1 MSNPF
6 FFNSHK
12 KACNMSEN
20 KENLLL
26 DKKIIG
32 IVDDEPDILDLVS
45 INLQKTGYDVKKY
58 DTADKFIQDL
68 PKVKYDLL
76 ILDIML
82 PDYDGFELCK
92 LVKENPKYSDI
103 PVIMLS
109 AKSTEM
115 EKVFGLEIGA
125 DDYVTK
131 PFSPRELTAR
141 VKAIIRREKKGQKSN
156 IIEIGGILK
165 INTQKYEI
173 TVDDK
178 KVELTSSEFKILKL
192 LSEKP
197 GWVYDR
203 EQILNFLG
211 GSERGVLDRTVDV
224 HIRNLRDK
232 LGDAGKF
239 IKNIRGV
246 GYKLEA

>member
-1 MSNPF
+1 VEQPNATESILAN
-6 FFNSHK
+6 K
-12 KACNMSEN
+12 K
-20 KENLLL
+20 L
-26 DKKIIG
+26 IG
-32 IVDDEPDILDLVS
+32 LVDDEPDILELVS
-45 INLQKTGYDVKKY
+45 INLRKAGY
-58 DTADKFIQDL
+58 
-68 PKVKYDLL
+68 KVKAYENAEAFLAELPNTEFDLL
-76 ILDIML
+76 VLDIML

-92 LVKENPKYSDI
+92 LVKNNPKYHNI
-103 PVIMLS
+103 PIIMLS

-131 PFSPRELTAR
+131 PFSPRELVAR
-141 VKAIIRREKKGQKSN
+141 VKVIMRREEKKSTGD
-156 IIEIGGILK
+156 IIKIGEILEID
-165 INTQKYEI
+165 NQKYEI
-173 TVDDK
+173 KVEGK
-178 KVELTSSEFKILKL
+178 KIELTSSEFKILKL
-192 LSEKP
+192 LTEKR

-224 HIRNLRDK
+224 HIKNLREK
-232 LGDAGKF
+232 LGKAGKF

>member
-1 MSNPF
+1 ME
-6 FFNSHK
+6 K
-12 KACNMSEN
+12 KQLKDRM
-20 KENLLL
+20 LP
-26 DKKIIG
+26 DKKLIG
-32 IVDDEPDILDLVS
+32 IVDDEPDILELVS
-45 INLQKTGYDVKKY
+45 ISLNKAGYQVKSY
-58 DTADKFIQDL
+58 ENAEDFLDEL
-68 PKVKYDLL
+68 PKNKFDLL

-92 LVKENPKYSDI
+92 LVKNNKDYQDI
-103 PVIMLS
+103 PIIMLS

-131 PFSPRELTAR
+131 PFSPRELVAR
-141 VKAIIRREKKGQKSN
+141 VKVIMRREDKSSKSD
-156 IIEIGGILK
+156 IIKVGEILEID
-165 INTQKYEI
+165 TQKYEI
-173 TVDDK
+173 
-178 KVELTSSEFKILKL
+178 KVSGSKIDLTSSEFKILKL
-192 LSEKP
+192 LSEKK

-203 EQILNFLG
+203 EQILGFLG

-224 HIRNLRDK
+224 HIRNLREK
-232 LGDAGKF
+232 LGPAGKI

>member
-1 MSNPF
+1 ME
-6 FFNSHK
+6 K
-12 KACNMSEN
+12 KQLKDRMLS
-20 KENLLL
+20 
-26 DKKIIG
+26 DKKLIG
-32 IVDDEPDILDLVS
+32 IVDDEPDILELVS
-45 INLQKTGYDVKKY
+45 ISLHKAGYQVKSY
-58 DTADKFIQDL
+58 ENAEDFLDEL
-68 PKVKYDLL
+68 PKNKFDLL

-92 LVKENPKYSDI
+92 LVKNNKDYQDI
-103 PVIMLS
+103 PIIMLS

-131 PFSPRELTAR
+131 PFSPRELVAR
-141 VKAIIRREKKGQKSN
+141 VKVIMRREDKSSKSDV
-156 IIEIGGILK
+156 IKVGEILEID
-165 INTQKYEI
+165 TQKYEI
-173 TVDDK
+173 
-178 KVELTSSEFKILKL
+178 KVSGAKIDLTSSEFKILKL
-192 LSEKP
+192 LSEKK

-203 EQILNFLG
+203 EQILGFLG

-224 HIRNLRDK
+224 HIRNLREK
-232 LGDAGKF
+232 LGDAGRF

>member
-1 MSNPF
+1 ME
-6 FFNSHK
+6 K
-12 KACNMSEN
+12 KQLKDRM
-20 KENLLL
+20 LP
-26 DKKIIG
+26 DKKLIG
-32 IVDDEPDILDLVS
+32 IVDDEPDILELVS
-45 INLQKTGYDVKKY
+45 ISLNKAGYQVKSY
-58 DTADKFIQDL
+58 ENAEDFLDEL
-68 PKVKYDLL
+68 PKNKFDLL

-92 LVKENPKYSDI
+92 LVKNNKDYQDI
-103 PVIMLS
+103 PIIMLS

-131 PFSPRELTAR
+131 PFSPRELVAR
-141 VKAIIRREKKGQKSN
+141 VKVIMRREDKSSKSD
-156 IIEIGGILK
+156 IIKVGEILEID
-165 INTQKYEI
+165 TQKYEI
-173 TVDDK
+173 
-178 KVELTSSEFKILKL
+178 KVSGSKIDLTSSEFKILKL
-192 LSEKP
+192 LSEKK

-203 EQILNFLG
+203 EQILGFLG

-224 HIRNLRDK
+224 HIRNLREN
-232 LGDAGKF
+232 LGPAGKI